1 MEASG
6 RAADP
11 QADAEQSDDEKALAE
26 LGYKQSLDR
35 AWSGFSNFAISFT
48 IISVLAG
55 CFTTYFIAWNN
66 GGPIAISWGWPII
79 CGLILLVAVS
89 MSELVSKYPTA
100 GGIYYWA
107 SDLGGKTWGW
117 FTGWFNLIGLVGVT
131 ASVVYASAQ
140 FAYVLLALYGLDLG
154 VVNFGD
160 DAHVLGETFLLF
172 ALFLGIHSLINI
184 YSSPLVARF
193 NNISVGWHVLG
204 VAVIIAILIFVPD
217 EHASADFVFTETINN
232 SGFNDGLTSGGF
244 FWFYVLPLGFLLT
257 MYTQTGYDASAHVS
271 EETKGAAMGAAKGVW
286 RSVFWAGVI
295 GWLVLLAITF
305 AASNPDFVND
315 PENGFGLGSSLAI
328 FDSALDPWAAKLV
341 IMIATIGQLF
351 CGMACLTSASRMCY
365 AFSRDR
371 AVPGHKIWTR
381 LNHHRIPS
389 FSVLFMAG
397 LALIITLPAL
407 VGDENNF
414 TYAFAAVVSIAV
426 IGLYIAYVIPTFLRW
441 RMGDAF
447 EPGPWTLGKKYKW
460 INPLAVIWV
469 IICVIVFSLPQS
481 PAGVPWDEAF
491 DAKFANYAPVTVL
504 VVIIAV
510 GLWWLIS
517 ARHTFQGPVR
527 QIEFDDGAGISEET
541 PNRRRDLS
549 APARPGAPCG

>member
-6 RAADP
+6 RAAGLKD
-11 QADAEQSDDEKALAE
+11 ESIDDEKHLAE

-154 VVNFGD
+154 FINFGD
-160 DAHVLGETFLLF
+160 DAHVLLETFTLF
-172 ALFLGIHSLINI
+172 ALFLLIHSLINI
-184 YSSPLVARF
+184 YSSPLVAKF

-204 VAVIIAILIFVPD
+204 VAVIIAILIIVPD
-217 EHASADFVFTETINN
+217 DHASADFVFTETINN

-271 EETKGAAMGAAKGVW
+271 EETKGAAIGAAKGVW
-286 RSVFWAGVI
+286 RSVFWAGAI

-305 AASNPDFVND
+305 AAADAGFVND

-328 FDSALDPWAAKLV
+328 FNSALDPWAAKLV
-341 IMIATIGQLF
+341 ILIATIGQLF

-371 AVPGHKIWTR
+371 AVPGHRIWTR
-381 LNHHRIPS
+381 LNHHRIPA
-389 FSVLFMAG
+389 FAVLFMAT
-397 LALIITLPAL
+397 LALLITLPAL

-441 RMGDAF
+441 RMGDRF
-447 EPGPWTLGKKYKW
+447 KPGPWTLGKKYKW
-460 INPLAVIWV
+460 INPAAVIWV

-481 PAGVPWDEAF
+481 PAGVPWHDDW

-504 VVIIAV
+504 IVIIGV

-517 ARHTFQGPVR
+517 ARHTFTGPIR
-527 QIEFDDGAGISEET
+527 EIEFDAGAGITEEKKT
-541 PNRRRDLS
+541 
-549 APARPGAPCG
+549 GAG